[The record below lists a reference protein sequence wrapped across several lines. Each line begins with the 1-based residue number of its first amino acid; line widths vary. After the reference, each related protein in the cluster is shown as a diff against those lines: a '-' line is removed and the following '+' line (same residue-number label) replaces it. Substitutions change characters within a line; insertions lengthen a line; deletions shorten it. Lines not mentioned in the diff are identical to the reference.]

1 MLEETCA
8 SPPKAGR
15 QRGGQRTPQGRGE
28 KSGCETR
35 PARTARQAPLAWVAV
50 CSNRTTGEER
60 SSRRGRGFPWG
71 PRRHEEEDKE
81 EKEEEEDEEDVAGGE
96 RTRREG
102 GDVHQRARPRRP
114 HASEWPA
121 LHARGN
127 WHRGG
132 SHAAQAQRQA
142 RRSAQISLWQGI

>member
-60 SSRRGRGFPWG
+60 SSRRGRAAEEGEKTAERG
-71 PRRHEEEDKE
+71 TERGRGKARR
-81 EKEEEEDEEDVAGGE
+81 ARGRGG
-96 RTRREG
+96 RGGRRE
-102 GDVHQRARPRRP
+102 D
-114 HASEWPA
+114 
-121 LHARGN
+121 
-127 WHRGG
+127 
-132 SHAAQAQRQA
+132 AA
-142 RRSAQISLWQGI
+142 

>member
-60 SSRRGRGFPWG
+60 SSRRGRGRG
-71 PRRHEEEDKE
+71 GGGGKS
-81 EKEEEEDEEDVAGGE
+81 KTGDEEDVAGGE

>member
-81 EKEEEEDEEDVAGGE
+81 EKDEEDVAGGE

-114 HASEWPA
+114 HATTR
-121 LHARGN
+121 HR
-127 WHRGG
+127 HRDKRGG
-132 SHAAQAQRQA
+132 P
-142 RRSAQISLWQGI
+142 RRSLSGKGYKLEQGPTVPAFL

>member
-60 SSRRGRGFPWG
+60 SSRRGRGRG
-71 PRRHEEEDKE
+71 GGGGKSKTG
-81 EKEEEEDEEDVAGGE
+81 EKE
-96 RTRREG
+96 
-102 GDVHQRARPRRP
+102 
-114 HASEWPA
+114 
-121 LHARGN
+121 
-127 WHRGG
+127 
-132 SHAAQAQRQA
+132 
-142 RRSAQISLWQGI
+142 

>member
-60 SSRRGRGFPWG
+60 SSRRGKEAEEGRA
-71 PRRHEEEDKE
+71 RR
-81 EKEEEEDEEDVAGGE
+81 EKKNDVAGGE

>member
-60 SSRRGRGFPWG
+60 SSRRGRGEESARTRRTWRAERGRGVRAGTCTNVHARGDRTRASGQQEAATRHRHRDKRGG
-71 PRRHEEEDKE
+71 PRRSLSGKGYKLEQGPT
-81 EKEEEEDEEDVAGGE
+81 V
-96 RTRREG
+96 
-102 GDVHQRARPRRP
+102 
-114 HASEWPA
+114 PA
-121 LHARGN
+121 FL
-127 WHRGG
+127 
-132 SHAAQAQRQA
+132 
-142 RRSAQISLWQGI
+142 

>member
-1 MLEETCA
+1 MGRRLLESHDRRGKKQSTGKRRRRREEQDGRKRMKPTSQTPRPRRA
-8 SPPKAGR
+8 RR
-15 QRGGQRTPQGRGE
+15 QRSEEPNEDEGRRGE
-28 KSGCETR
+28 R
-35 PARTARQAPLAWVAV
+35 
-50 CSNRTTGEER
+50 
-60 SSRRGRGFPWG
+60 
-71 PRRHEEEDKE
+71 
-81 EKEEEEDEEDVAGGE
+81 EDEEDVAGGE

>member
-60 SSRRGRGFPWG
+60 SSRER
-71 PRRHEEEDKE
+71 
-81 EKEEEEDEEDVAGGE
+81 EDEEDVAGGE